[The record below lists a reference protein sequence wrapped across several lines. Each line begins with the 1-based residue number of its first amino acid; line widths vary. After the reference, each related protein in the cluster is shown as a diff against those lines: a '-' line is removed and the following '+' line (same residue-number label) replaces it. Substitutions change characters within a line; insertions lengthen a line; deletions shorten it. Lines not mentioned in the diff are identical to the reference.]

1 MDPKQTRGK
10 LYPSEASLLSILSGK
25 WTVLVVYTLSDKIM
39 RHSELRRSVCGISQ
53 KMLTQTLRSLEE
65 NGIVM
70 RTVYPVVPPQVEYSL
85 TPLGKSLLE
94 VLNHTYEWAKEHQ
107 SEVEQ
112 AREAFAATKMD
123 SKVT

>member
-1 MDPKQTRGK
+1 M
-10 LYPSEASLLSILSGK
+10 YPPEASLLSAISGK

-39 RHSELRRSVCGISQ
+39 RHSELRRQVCGISQ

-65 NGIVM
+65 NGIVA

-94 VLNHTYEWAKEHQ
+94 VLNVTYEWAKKH
-107 SEVEQ
+107 EVEVER
-112 AREAFAATKMD
+112 ARQIFAAAKTD
-123 SKVT
+123 GNAV